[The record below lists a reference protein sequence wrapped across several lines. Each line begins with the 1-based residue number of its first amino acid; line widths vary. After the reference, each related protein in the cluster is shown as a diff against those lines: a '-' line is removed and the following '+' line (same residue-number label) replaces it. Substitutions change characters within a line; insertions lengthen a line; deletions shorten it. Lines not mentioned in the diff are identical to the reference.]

1 MITVELPGA
10 LRPFARG
17 NTVVT
22 LTEPCATVGEALEK
36 LDRHWPG
43 VRDRVL
49 DEQGSLRPHV
59 AVFVGEESIRYR
71 GGLGAALPEGSTIVI
86 LPAVSGG

>member
-10 LRPFARG
+10 LRPFAHG
-17 NTVVT
+17 SEVVT
-22 LTEPCATVGEALEK
+22 LEERCATVGEALET
-36 LDRHWPG
+36 LERRWPG
-43 VRDRVL
+43 VRDRIL
-49 DEQGSLRPHV
+49 DEQGTLRPHV

-71 GGLGAALPEGSTIVI
+71 GGLAAPLAEGSTIVI

>member
-17 NTVVT
+17 SRIVT
-22 LTEPCATVGEALEK
+22 LEERCATVGEALEK
-36 LDRHWPG
+36 LERQWPG

-49 DEQGSLRPHV
+49 DEQGALRPHV
-59 AVFVGEESIRYR
+59 AVFVGEENIRHR
-71 GGLGAALPEGSTIVI
+71 GGLDAPLAEDSTIVV

>member
-17 NTVVT
+17 STVVT
-22 LTEPCATVGEALEK
+22 LAERCATVGEALET
-36 LDRHWPG
+36 LERQWPG

-49 DEQGSLRPHV
+49 DEQGTLRPHV
-59 AVFVGEESIRYR
+59 AVFVGEESIRHR
-71 GGLGAALPEGSTIVI
+71 GGLAAPLTEDSTIVI

>member
-1 MITVELPGA
+1 VITVELPRA
-10 LRPFARG
+10 LQPFARG
-17 NTVVT
+17 KTVVT
-22 LTEPCATVGEALEK
+22 LNEPCATVGEALEK
-36 LDRHWPG
+36 LERQWPG

-59 AVFVGEESIRYR
+59 AVFVGEESIRYN
-71 GGLGAALPEGSTIVI
+71 GGLGAPLPEGSTIVI

>member
-1 MITVELPGA
+1 MVTVELPGA

-17 NTVVT
+17 SAVVT
-22 LTEPCATVGEALEK
+22 LDEPCATVGEALET
-36 LDRHWPG
+36 LERHWPG

-49 DEQGSLRPHV
+49 DEQGTLRPHV
-59 AVFVGEESIRYR
+59 AVFVGEESIRHR
-71 GGLGAALPEGSTIVI
+71 GGLNAPLAEDSTIVI

>member
-17 NTVVT
+17 SEVVR
-22 LTEPCATVGEALEK
+22 LEERCATVGEALQK
-36 LDRHWPG
+36 LERQWPG
-43 VRDRVL
+43 VRDRIL
-49 DEQGSLRPHV
+49 DEQGTLRPHV
-59 AVFVGEESIRYR
+59 AVFVGEENIRYR
-71 GGLGAALPEGSTIVI
+71 GGLGAPLPDGSTIVI

>member
-10 LRPFARG
+10 LRPFAHG
-17 NTVVT
+17 SEVVT
-22 LTEPCATVGEALEK
+22 LEERCATVGEALEK
-36 LDRHWPG
+36 LERHWPG
-43 VRDRVL
+43 VRDRIL
-49 DEQGSLRPHV
+49 DEQGTLRPHV

-71 GGLGAALPEGSTIVI
+71 GGLHAPVTDGSTIVI

>member
-10 LRPFARG
+10 LRPYARG
-17 NTVVT
+17 SEVVT
-22 LTEPCATVGEALEK
+22 LDERCATVGDALER
-36 LDRHWPG
+36 LERHWPG

-49 DEQGSLRPHV
+49 DEQGALRPHV
-59 AVFVGEESIRYR
+59 AVFVGDESIRYR
-71 GGLGAALPEGSTIVI
+71 GGLAAPLAEGSRIVI

>member
-1 MITVELPGA
+1 MISVELPGA

-22 LTEPCATVGEALEK
+22 LNEPCATVGEALEK
-36 LDRHWPG
+36 LERQWPG

-71 GGLGAALPEGSTIVI
+71 GGLGAPLPDGSTIVI

>member
-10 LRPFARG
+10 LRPFASG
-17 NTVVT
+17 SAVVT
-22 LTEPCATVGEALEK
+22 LRDRCATVGEALEK
-36 LDRHWPG
+36 LEDHWPG

-49 DEQGSLRPHV
+49 DEQGALRPHV
-59 AVFVGEESIRYR
+59 AVFVGEENIRHR
-71 GGLGAALPEGSTIVI
+71 GGLDAPLAEGSTIVI

>member
-17 NTVVT
+17 KTVVT
-22 LTEPCATVGEALEK
+22 LNEPCTTVGDALEK
-36 LDRHWPG
+36 LERHWPG
-43 VRDRVL
+43 VRDRIL

-71 GGLGAALPEGSTIVI
+71 GGLGAPLPEGSTIVI

>member
-17 NTVVT
+17 REVVT
-22 LTEPCATVGEALEK
+22 LEERCATVGEALARLE
-36 LDRHWPG
+36 RQWPG
-43 VRDRVL
+43 VRDRIL
-49 DEQGSLRPHV
+49 DEQGTLRPHV
-59 AVFVGEESIRYR
+59 AVFVGEENIRHR
-71 GGLGAALPEGSTIVI
+71 GGLGAPLAEGSTIVI

>member
-17 NTVVT
+17 SEVVT
-22 LTEPCATVGEALEK
+22 LDGRCATVGEALES
-36 LDRHWPG
+36 LERHWPG

-49 DEQGSLRPHV
+49 DEQGGLRPHV
-59 AVFVGEESIRYR
+59 AVFVGEENIRHR
-71 GGLGAALPEGSTIVI
+71 GGLDAPLAEGSTIVI

>member
-17 NTVVT
+17 SETVT
-22 LTEPCATVGEALEK
+22 LQERCATVGEALEK
-36 LDRHWPG
+36 LERQWPG
-43 VRDRVL
+43 VRDRIL
-49 DEQGSLRPHV
+49 DEQGTLRPHV

-71 GGLGAALPEGSTIVI
+71 GGLAAPLAEDSTIVI

>member
-17 NTVVT
+17 SAVVT
-22 LTEPCATVGEALEK
+22 IDERCATVGEALET
-36 LDRHWPG
+36 LERQWPG
-43 VRDRVL
+43 VRDRIL
-49 DEQGSLRPHV
+49 DEQGTLRPHV

-71 GGLGAALPEGSTIVI
+71 GGLGAPLVDGSTIVI